1 MLVLSTSVIRQCAPS
16 KLWVRRIVATMG
28 TKEQHNMRPGKPSCG
43 KPVRGFTL
51 IEIVVVVAIIGIM
64 VAMLGVSMSR
74 DSDRLARLEAKR
86 FHIIVNEVRDEAI
99 LAGEAYLLLVD
110 QRSNSYHFAGVR
122 AKRKTNFDDGLLK
135 RRNVEPGV
143 QLKWQVF
150 SQFEEDADTEPRVLI
165 TPLGEITP
173 FEASFLGDD
182 TVTTIFINDKGQL
195 ARKSKDKGIF

>member
-1 MLVLSTSVIRQCAPS
+1 MV
-16 KLWVRRIVATMG
+16 MG
-28 TKEQHNMRPGKPSCG
+28 TKKQLNMGSDKPLLT
-43 KPVRGFTL
+43 KPMRGFTL

-64 VAMLGVSMSR
+64 VALLGISMSR

-110 QRSNSYHFAGVR
+110 QGGDSYHFAGVR
-122 AKRKTNFDDGLLK
+122 ANRKTNFDDGLLK
-135 RRNVEPGV
+135 PRQLEPGV
-143 QLKWQVF
+143 QLNWEVF
-150 SQFEEDADTEPRVLI
+150 SQFEDDIDTEPRVLI

-182 TVTTIFINDKGQL
+182 TVTTVFLNDKGQL
-195 ARKSKDKGIF
+195 ARKSKDKGVF